1 MRILAASVWIGER
14 ENAETVLVNEILKFE
29 KTERGQWL
37 KANSYRPL
45 ECSDL
50 IMDVETFAYK
60 VAVWAWLSEQNLTF
74 YTLKW
79 R

>member
-1 MRILAASVWIGER
+1 MRILAASVWIGDR
-14 ENAETVLVNEILKFE
+14 EDVDAVLVNEILKFE

-45 ECSDL
+45 ECSEPM
-50 IMDVETFAYK
+50 MDVETFAYK
-60 VAVWAWLSEQNLTF
+60 VNVWAWLSEQCLTF

>member
-1 MRILAASVWIGER
+1 MRVIATWVRVAER
-14 ENAETVLVNEILKFE
+14 EEVDAVLADTLSELE
-29 KTERGQWL
+29 KTERGRWL

-45 ECSDL
+45 ECSHP

-60 VAVWAWLSEQNLTF
+60 AAVWVWLREQDLTF
-74 YTLKW
+74 YTLKG

>member
-1 MRILAASVWIGER
+1 MAER
-14 ENAETVLVNEILKFE
+14 EDVDAVLINEILEFE
-29 KTERGQWL
+29 KTERGRWL

-45 ECSDL
+45 ECSDPM
-50 IMDVETFAYK
+50 MDVETFAYK
-60 VAVWAWLSEQNLTF
+60 VAVWAWLSEQDLTF